1 VFPFL
6 EYVAFATKHPE
17 VGDVG
22 LPPNEKLIG
31 CLSQEAVEIN
41 SVGCM
46 ACGVDGFRPKS
57 L

>member
-1 VFPFL
+1 VLPFL
-6 EYVAFATKHPE
+6 EDVAFATEDPE

-22 LPPNEKLIG
+22 LSPNEKLIG
-31 CLSQEAVEIN
+31 CLFYEAVEIN
-41 SVGCM
+41 PIGCM